1 MSEAILGY
9 WEEFKAT
16 GFYENLGVE
25 VPKELKEI
33 AVHDLRDHGTSPYPG
48 LFIPVTF
55 DGEVLAQVNNI
66 ACYHAFR
73 YVNNDMDMF
82 SLERMWSHVSIFA
95 AEFPEVL
102 NEEQTEILE
111 YKDRSADLLAL
122 DKFYLEEFYVECYKF
137 WAAHP
142 DLKAFYLAG

>member
-1 MSEAILGY
+1 MNEGILGY

-33 AVHDLRDHGTSPYPG
+33 AVHDLRDHGTSPYNG

-55 DGEVLAQVNNI
+55 EGEVLAQVNYI
-66 ACYHAFR
+66 ANYHAYR

-82 SLERMWSHVSIFA
+82 SFERMWSHVSNFA

-102 NEEQTEILE
+102 NEDQTEILE
-111 YKDRSADLLAL
+111 YKDRSVDLLTL
-122 DKFYLEEFYVECYKF
+122 DKNYLEEFYVECYKF